1 MVIRGKVISQ
11 IRHKQCQMEAHLL
24 WNTNSMSHMMM
35 TLNDSEG
42 HFSHCNLCNFN
53 MLGRESERTEFNLP
67 LDCNL
72 CNFNM
77 LGRESERTEFN
88 LPLDIWSVIWETSL
102 PGQPIIALRPTTPV
116 WRE

>member
-67 LDCNL
+67 LD
-72 CNFNM
+72 
-77 LGRESERTEFN
+77 
-88 LPLDIWSVIWETSL
+88 IWSVIWETSL
-102 PGQPIIALRPTTPV
+102 PGQPTTPV